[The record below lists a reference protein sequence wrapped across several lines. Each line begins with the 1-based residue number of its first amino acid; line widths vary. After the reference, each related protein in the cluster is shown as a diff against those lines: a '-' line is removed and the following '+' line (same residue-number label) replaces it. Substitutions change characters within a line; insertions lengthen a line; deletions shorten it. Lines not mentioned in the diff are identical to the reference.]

1 MSSCRAPIS
10 KKCSWTGDQLETFT
24 NDDCSEGGHQLDQV
38 TSKHAPVQMTGAPG
52 MAPFSSGILVRSPR
66 LQSRV
71 KYQRR
76 GNNNRLLHCSVR
88 CLCHSHPWQSGIMF
102 CCVLTYSAGPQ
113 TRIYTSWHQAF
124 GSTSCTRA
132 LTAGA
137 SFI

>member
-38 TSKHAPVQMTGAPG
+38 TSMHAPLQMTGAPG
-52 MAPFSSGILVRSPR
+52 MAFFSSVIFVRSPR

-76 GNNNRLLHCSVR
+76 GNNKRLLYCSVS
-88 CLCHSHPWQSGIMF
+88 LCHSHPWHSGIVF
-102 CCVLTYSAGPQ
+102 CCVQTYSEGPQ
-113 TRIYTSWHQAF
+113 T
-124 GSTSCTRA
+124 
-132 LTAGA
+132 
-137 SFI
+137 FI